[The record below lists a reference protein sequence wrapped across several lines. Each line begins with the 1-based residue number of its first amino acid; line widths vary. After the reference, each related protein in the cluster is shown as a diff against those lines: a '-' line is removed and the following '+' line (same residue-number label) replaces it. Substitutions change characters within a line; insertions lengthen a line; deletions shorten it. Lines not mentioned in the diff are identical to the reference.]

1 MRVTMDLPNGE
12 SRPTRVGT
20 PRLASIEG
28 VPTYALY
35 SDEQLLADR
44 GRLRDQ
50 LDELTAHPGQTPGVA
65 QLLVSIE
72 QEIERITDELLQ
84 RARSRHP
91 SSRGLDTRGNVGP
104 VAHPPPA
111 D

>member
-1 MRVTMDLPNGE
+1 MGLPNDE
-12 SRPTRVGT
+12 SRPIRVGA

-35 SDEQLLADR
+35 TDGQLLADR
-44 GRLRDQ
+44 SRLRDQ
-50 LDELTAHPGQTPGVA
+50 LDELTAHPGQTPGIA

-72 QEIERITDELLQ
+72 QEIELISDELLQ

-91 SSRGLDTRGNVGP
+91 SSRGMDSRGDVGP
-104 VAHPPPA
+104 VTPQA